1 MGKAITAMDKSGSF
15 RVCLSITTDVVEKA
29 REIHETTPLAT
40 AALGRVLTGAG
51 LMGLLMKNDSD
62 KVTVQFKGDG
72 PAKQIL
78 ATADGCGNVKGY
90 IAVPDVNLP
99 LREDGHLDVGGSLGI
114 GDLTVI
120 RDMGLKEPYVGR
132 IALVSGEIAD
142 DLTAYYYISEQQ
154 NTSVALGVKI
164 ARNQSVLCAGGMI
177 IQMLP
182 EAKEEAVDALETL
195 LKDMP
200 PLTTLIEETVL
211 KSAGYSEEGTVELL
225 LKRIFENIDPAFM
238 PEKTDTRE
246 INWKCDCSEERLE
259 GVLATLGADELQA
272 MIDED
277 NGAEMVCQ
285 FCEKKYYF
293 DAGHLQRILD
303 AVKGKGEL

>member
-15 RVCLSITTDVVEKA
+15 RVCLSITTDVVEKV
-29 REIHETTPLAT
+29 REIHGTTPLAT

-164 ARNQSVLCAGGMI
+164 ARNQSVLMI

-182 EAKEEAVDALETL
+182 EAKEEAVDALEAL
-195 LKDMP
+195 LKDVP

-225 LKRIFENIDPAFM
+225 LKRIFKSIDPAFM

>member
-1 MGKAITAMDKSGSF
+1 M
-15 RVCLSITTDVVEKA
+15 
-29 REIHETTPLAT
+29 
-40 AALGRVLTGAG
+40 
-51 LMGLLMKNDSD
+51 
-62 KVTVQFKGDG
+62 
-72 PAKQIL
+72 
-78 ATADGCGNVKGY
+78 
-90 IAVPDVNLP
+90 
-99 LREDGHLDVGGSLGI
+99 
-114 GDLTVI
+114 
-120 RDMGLKEPYVGR
+120 
-132 IALVSGEIAD
+132 VSGEIAD

-293 DAGHLQRILD
+293 DAGHLQKILD